1 MLINN
6 PPLVGV
12 HFYGVF
18 NIFLSIFPPFYAEK
32 RYKLCN
38 FAPDLEIVE
47 NYRTCLIF
55 NKKEL
60 TAVVHNVK
68 PHGYN

>member
-38 FAPDLEIVE
+38 FAPKNRIV
-47 NYRTCLIF
+47 YKIVITMIF
-55 NKKEL
+55 SGKQF
-60 TAVVHNVK
+60 THTVDCT
-68 PHGYN
+68 

>member
-1 MLINN
+1 MLLKTEWTKQGFIDE
-6 PPLVGV
+6 PV
-12 HFYGVF
+12 
-18 NIFLSIFPPFYAEK
+18 AEGTDLK
-32 RYKLCN
+32 AEIRKLCN

>member
-1 MLINN
+1 VDIHTFIHGFFLRF
-6 PPLVGV
+6 PQ
-12 HFYGVF
+12 
-18 NIFLSIFPPFYAEK
+18 IFAEK